1 MTRRAFAKVLCEG
14 LQDALFARRVL
25 LRLGIGERDLR
36 IEYSPRGR
44 GSGEQ
49 YVREHYPEDLEAHR
63 VRQAK
68 RRAVLVVLTDAD
80 TRSVAA
86 TLDHLAE
93 AVANQNLA
101 PRCASDAV
109 AILIPRRNIE
119 TWLTALEGAPVDET
133 TAYPKR
139 SGRESQ
145 CQSAVDRFI
154 ALLAAATDAVQ
165 PPSLA
170 QGLRELQPLVAVLK
184 AG

>member
-1 MTRRAFAKVLCEG
+1 MTRRVFAKVLCEG
-14 LQDALFARRVL
+14 LQDALFVRRVL

-49 YVREHYPEDLEAHR
+49 YVREHFPDDLQAHR

-68 RRAVLVVLTDAD
+68 RRAVLIVLTDAD
-80 TRSVAA
+80 TRSLAA
-86 TLDHLAE
+86 TRDQLEH
-93 AVANQNLA
+93 AVTNQGLT
-101 PRCASDAV
+101 PRGTEEAV

-119 TWLTALEGAPVDET
+119 TWLTALEGTSVDET

-139 SGRESQ
+139 PGRESQ
-145 CQSAVDRFI
+145 CQGAVDRFI
-154 ALLAAATDAVQ
+154 ALLSATPDAIE

-170 QGLRELQPLVAVLK
+170 HGLRELRPLVAVIK
-184 AG
+184 AD